1 MTDNIFTDD
10 WRDCLRAHYSHV
22 VRTEDHV
29 TEPSLHKVMNAAGFS
44 ESELAEMRVRATMR
58 ADEMPGGFEPDLD
71 ILADAS
77 ADSTP
82 EAPFM
87 IAMPE
92 MRTAEAEQAAI
103 LEETPADE
111 AEILAGEEEAITDE
125 AEPFA
130 VEEEAPVDE
139 PALAD
144 DGTFYEADDDEDAPQ
159 QLSLF

>member
-1 MTDNIFTDD
+1 MSDNNIFADD

-58 ADEMPGGFEPDLD
+58 ADEMPDGFEPDLD
-71 ILADAS
+71 ILA
-77 ADSTP
+77 
-82 EAPFM
+82 EAPPEVAEAPAEVSFM
-87 IAMPE
+87 MAVPE
-92 MRTAEAEQAAI
+92 IPAAEAEPTAI
-103 LEETPADE
+103 LEETA
-111 AEILAGEEEAITDE
+111 ADE
-125 AEPFA
+125 AEPFS

-139 PALAD
+139 AEPAPAD
-144 DGTFYEADDDEDAPQ
+144 EGTFYEADDDEDAPQ